1 MGIRNLLAMARSSLS
16 IANYL
21 DIYIVAAA
29 KGMEFSVADSFT
41 PKSFTFQRLPFMDN
55 SNNKRFMCGI

>member
-41 PKSFTFQRLPFMDN
+41 PKSFTFQRFQRY
-55 SNNKRFMCGI
+55 SVVSFYGQQ